1 MAGIAAS
8 TPTYHRSKGV
18 VRCEVELTTD
28 ASGDVSA
35 SRIGKF
41 FGKVAAVFYDGGLD
55 ASAVITFK
63 DGNTGATLFS
73 YTTGTEGTPT
83 RFIPTTN
90 VVDNAGTAITAAD
103 EAPNVNRPIKV
114 AGNVDIVVAS
124 GGNAET
130 GTIAL
135 VIDEANNGAG
145 LGERALTV

>member
-1 MAGIAAS
+1 MAGVAAAS
-8 TPTYHRSKGV
+8 QTFHRSKGV
-18 VRCEVELTTD
+18 VRCSVALTTD
-28 ASGDVSA
+28 ASGVVSA

-63 DGNTGATLFS
+63 DSFTGATLFS

-83 RFIPTTN
+83 RFVPTTN
-90 VVDNAGTAITAAD
+90 VADSAGATVTAAD
-103 EAPNVNRPIKV
+103 TASDVNRPIKV
-114 AGNVDIVVAS
+114 AGDVDVVVAS

-130 GTIAL
+130 GTIVL

-145 LGERALTV
+145 LGVHKGR